1 MARPRPASA
10 VSPIAGALLALV
22 LAACSGNDG
31 TLVTRST
38 IALRGVAETASGPLA
53 AVRCEAVTGAG
64 TLVDDAL
71 TDDAGA
77 FLLLVP
83 EGFGGVVRC
92 PAPGFVGLEVRTF
105 VSTAGLSAGDDLG
118 GLRADP
124 GRTVLARALVHGQAD
139 DPAFDGPARIAALE
153 TALASDPGVG
163 ALADAYA
170 AAFAELRVAG
180 VDGDVETL
188 LVDLFEDGTLDADVP
203 DAVASAVDAAVVAIE
218 QARGTTLPEAFAALY
233 TGPTL
238 TLLHHS
244 GAASALR
251 GAGEAFPDAG
261 GVARFAT
268 VLERL
273 REEARSVLYV
283 NAGDTIAP
291 GPELSVSLE
300 AAAERY
306 DSRVLERLRPDV
318 ALVGTSDLA
327 LGPSLFA
334 GIVEDAEPPVPFLGT
349 NLGVAQEPAFA
360 ALIDEGRL
368 PDSVLLEVAAR
379 RVGLVGAI
387 SPTLGRR
394 TAVRGLVPP
403 AEDELV
409 PGIQQRIEQLRAA
422 GARLVIVVGQL
433 EDLAAHRALAEQLSG
448 VDVLVAGGGDPLLAD
463 DSDRLVPGDEGAV
476 AGPYPIELTDAEGNP
491 VALVGT
497 AGRYRYLGRLE
508 ARFDAFGRLE
518 ALGDGS
524 GPVRVVGGGAP
535 DAAEPDNDVEAN
547 VLGPLR
553 QDLATLRDARAA
565 DSAVALDATA
575 AGLGA
580 GETNFGD
587 LLADA
592 AFLAARGVA
601 SSFGAPAPAAGL
613 VEAGV
618 VDADRRVAAGTLT
631 RGDLFELAPRD
642 RLLAVLAAVPAERVK
657 ALLEHA
663 VAGGG
668 GERFLQV
675 ANLTVELDLARPA
688 RTVDPDGTVVEPGA
702 RVRRVVVGASQ
713 VLVEDG
719 AVVAGAPTV
728 ALAVTDT
735 LARGERAFPIGGA
748 EFRILGVDLRQAL
761 DNLLLTRLGGSIRAA
776 DYPEGGVGRITVTGA
791 P

>member
-10 VSPIAGALLALV
+10 VSRIAGALLALL
-22 LAACSGNDG
+22 LAACGENDG

-38 IALRGVAETASGPLA
+38 IALRGVAETAAGPFA
-53 AVRCEAVTGAG
+53 AVRCEAVTAAG
-64 TLVDDAL
+64 TFVDDAI
-71 TDDAGA
+71 TDDVGA

-83 EGFGGVVRC
+83 EGFRGVVRC
-92 PAPGFVGLEVRTF
+92 PAPGFVGLQVRTY
-105 VSTAGLSAGDDLG
+105 VSTAGLSAGDDLE

-124 GRTVLARALVHGQAD
+124 GRTVIARALVHGQAD
-139 DPAFDGPARIAALE
+139 DPAFDAAARSAELE
-153 TALASDPGVG
+153 AALASDPGVG

-170 AAFAELRVAG
+170 AALAELRAAG

-188 LVDLFEDGTLDADVP
+188 IVDLFEDGTFDADVP

-244 GAASALR
+244 GAASALL

-273 REEARSVLYV
+273 REEARSVLFV

-306 DSRVLERLRPDV
+306 DSRVLELLRPDA

-327 LGPSLFA
+327 LGPSFFA
-334 GIVEDAEPPVPFLGT
+334 GIVQDAEPPVPFLGT
-349 NLGVAQEPAFA
+349 NLGIGQEPTF
-360 ALIDEGRL
+360 LGLVDDGRL

-387 SPTLGRR
+387 SPTLARR
-394 TAVRGLVPP
+394 TAVRGLAPP

-409 PGIQQRIEQLRAA
+409 PGIQQRIDQLRAA
-422 GARLVIVVGQL
+422 GARLVIVLGQL
-433 EDLAAHRALAEQLSG
+433 EDLDAHRALAAQLSG

-463 DSDRLVPGDEGAV
+463 GADLLVPGDEGAV
-476 AGPYPIELTDAEGNP
+476 VGPYPVELTDADGNP

-508 ARFDAFGRLE
+508 ARFDAFGRLD
-518 ALGDGS
+518 AVGDVS
-524 GPVRVVGGGAP
+524 GPVRVVGGAAP

-592 AFLAARGVA
+592 AFVAARSVA
-601 SSFGAPAPAAGL
+601 STFGAPAPAAGL

-618 VDADRRVAAGTLT
+618 VAADRLVAAGTLT
-631 RGDLFELAPRD
+631 RGDLFELAPSD
-642 RLLAVLAAVPAERVK
+642 RLLAVLAAVPAERLK

-663 VAGGG
+663 VAEGG

-675 ANLTVELDLARPA
+675 ANLTVELDLAQPA
-688 RTVDPDGTVVEPGA
+688 RTVAPDGTVTEPGA

-719 AVVAGAPTV
+719 TAVAGAPTV

-735 LARGERAFPIGGA
+735 LARGERGFPIDET

-761 DNLLLTRLGGSIRAA
+761 DNLLLARLGGSIRAA